1 VGLPQDLF
9 EDVMPGSI
17 IQFSRQRRGV
27 HVEVRSGRNYALEEE
42 IEAGQLDVAL
52 AFFPAGGRPT
62 GRLIASLPMMWLGGK
77 GSTQV
82 EPETPLPLVL
92 FDHPCLFRQA
102 ALHALEAR
110 SVAWRL
116 SLTTPSLPGI
126 WATLRSTAGI
136 TVRTAHRLPQGIRDV
151 GVELGLPRLPK
162 IELRMIFGSD
172 LSPAASE
179 FRDVLDEVIR
189 GYIEPELK
197 KRSPGTRKVLP
208 ASRR

>member
-1 VGLPQDLF
+1 MMFSFHFGFSTGVEDL
-9 EDVMPGSI
+9 
-17 IQFSRQRRGV
+17 RRGSSFLGKGQQPV
-27 HVEVRSGRNYALEEE
+27 LLEPRRDLVRRSSKRRG
-42 IEAGQLDVAL
+42 
-52 AFFPAGGRPT
+52 
-62 GRLIASLPMMWLGGK
+62 MWLGGK

-102 ALHALEAR
+102 ALHALEAKN
-110 SVAWRL
+110 VAWRL

-151 GVELGLPRLPK
+151 GIELGLPRLPK

-172 LSPAASE
+172 LSPAASQ
-179 FRDVLDEVIR
+179 FRDILDEVIR

-197 KRSPGTRKVLP
+197 KRSPDTRKALP
-208 ASRR
+208 AGRR